1 MWDSD
6 WHTTRGAVVLYG
18 IQYRDLADYKPTCTQ
33 ASIQTCHVAERSEI
47 IFREMVCSDWIGGN
61 RMYWIS
67 EKFETKAN
75 NETVKQIVFC
85 EQRGENVSSWKNFS
99 LDKDNQYWLFAP

>member
-18 IQYRDLADYKPTCTQ
+18 IQYRDLEDYKLTCTQ

-75 NETVKQIVFC
+75 NETDRILC
-85 EQRGENVSSWKNFS
+85 EELRSVGSGNILS
-99 LDKDNQYWLFAP
+99 